1 MVEISAIFGTF
12 KLAKAI
18 AEFSGLIKTVSSK
31 IDLLADAEF
40 EAGFRALKQA
50 SISTSEKTSLLRE
63 ARNRFN
69 KAISFEKKERLF
81 LCHIGLAICHK
92 GLRDLPNFK
101 SSMESASKV
110 DTTNLVAGSGS
121 SELDVVL
128 TLGRDFGFLLPKM
141 VLGSMLGKP
150 AKVLNPFV
158 GVPKIL
164 KIQKNIEEYLSEIS
178 NDDSFSDIEN
188 DFSDMGMD
196 D

>member
-1 MVEISAIFGTF
+1 VEIAVIFSTF

-92 GLRDLPNFK
+92 GLRDRSNFK
-101 SSMESASKV
+101 LSMESASKV
-110 DTTNLVAGSGS
+110 DATNWVKTGTGLEEIDGY
-121 SELDVVL
+121 L
-128 TLGRDFGFLLPKM
+128 TVGRDLSLMFMSAMSGKKVNPYAESSLLR
-141 VLGSMLGKP
+141 
-150 AKVLNPFV
+150 AR
-158 GVPKIL
+158 KIFE
-164 KIQKNIEEYLSEIS
+164 IQKNIKKYLSDIS
-178 NDDSFSDIEN
+178 NDDSFSDMES

>member
-1 MVEISAIFGTF
+1 VEISVIFGTF

-81 LCHIGLAICHK
+81 LCHIGLSICHK

-101 SSMESASKV
+101 LSMESASKV
-110 DTTNLVAGSGS
+110 DTTNWVTTGTGSV
-121 SELDVVL
+121 ELDAAL
-128 TLGRDFGFLLPKM
+128 TLGRDLSFLLPKM
-141 VLGSMLGKP
+141 FLDSMLGV
-150 AKVLNPFV
+150 KVSNPYV
-158 GVPKIL
+158 GDRKIL
-164 KIQKNIEEYLSEIS
+164 EIQKNIAKYLSDIS